1 MQGVLLP
8 KEFSLP
14 RQLLIEKCFIFS
26 PELVCS
32 ACLKTCHCSRHFTRR
47 VYGRG
52 WVCFEAWACQPCLG
66 RGLLVLLAGSSHSTL
81 PGRGDIPLQ
90 K

>member
-26 PELVCS
+26 PELVCL
-32 ACLKTCHCSRHFTRR
+32 ARLKTLHCSRHFHS
-47 VYGRG
+47 RG
-52 WVCFEAWACQPCLG
+52 LWTWVGVFRGLG
-66 RGLLVLLAGSSHSTL
+66 LPALLVLLAGCSRSTL